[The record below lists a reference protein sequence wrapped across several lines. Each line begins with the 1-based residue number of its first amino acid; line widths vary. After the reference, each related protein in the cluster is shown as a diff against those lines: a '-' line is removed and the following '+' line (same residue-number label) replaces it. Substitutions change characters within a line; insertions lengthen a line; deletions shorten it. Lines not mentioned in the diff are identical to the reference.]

1 MSHNDLGQCLGQQG
15 KCAKMMPVMIWGI
28 LILAKKY
35 GVKDFV
41 LAILITLGCTLF
53 LITGEVKS
61 KAAKDSWDASM
72 YGMLLMLGY
81 LGFDGFT
88 STFQDRLFK
97 GYQMTTY
104 NQILYTT
111 LCSSLLSAFGECL
124 SHSWKKCIRNEEISL
139 AYHDVF
145 RWHAMMCF
153 VGIPCRVSLAYHAAF
168 CWHTMTCFVGIP

>member
-1 MSHNDLGQCLGQQG
+1 MRTNYSFCPLNQQFITSPDTICQQG

-61 KAAKDSWDASM
+61 KTAKDAWDSSI
-72 YGMLLMLGY
+72 YGLLLMLGY

-111 LCSSLLSAFGECL
+111 LCSSVLSLFGAL
-124 SHSWKKCIRNEEISL
+124 SSVAGAVIFMPNSASL
-139 AYHDVF
+139 YI
-145 RWHAMMCF
+145 WH
-153 VGIPCRVSLAYHAAF
+153 G
-168 CWHTMTCFVGIP
+168 